1 MDASSLR
8 VGRKGLRTVR
18 LEGKVAIVVGAGQ
31 TPGETIGN
39 GRATAILFA
48 REGARVFLVD
58 RDLESARDTQSM
70 IEGEGRVGVVF
81 EADILHN
88 NVGIGMGDAGP
99 THLSEE
105 NWQRIIDVNLKS
117 VFLTSKHVLPVM
129 REQESGVIINISS
142 IAAVCSVGMLA
153 YKTSKAGVNALTHSL
168 ALGNARY
175 GIRVNA
181 IMPGL
186 MNTPMAIETISQV
199 RGVEREQLVR
209 ERDAQVPLSG
219 GMGTAWDIAY
229 AALFLASEEAKFI
242 TGVVLPV
249 DGGQSA
255 RIG

>member
-1 MDASSLR
+1 MVETSSLLFVQYDIR
-8 VGRKGLRTVR
+8 QNTV
-18 LEGKVAIVVGAGQ
+18 
-31 TPGETIGN
+31 
-39 GRATAILFA
+39 
-48 REGARVFLVD
+48 
-58 RDLESARDTQSM
+58 M
-70 IEGEGRVGVVF
+70 
-81 EADILHN
+81 
-88 NVGIGMGDAGP
+88 IGMGDSGP

-186 MNTPMAIETISQV
+186 MNTPRAC
-199 RGVEREQLVR
+199 
-209 ERDAQVPLSG
+209 
-219 GMGTAWDIAY
+219 
-229 AALFLASEEAKFI
+229 EA
-242 TGVVLPV
+242 
-249 DGGQSA
+249 
-255 RIG
+255 